1 MPGDEDMGWA
11 VDVADLLGATFR
23 LAAPVVLAAI
33 GGLVSFHAG
42 IMNVAMEGFMLISA
56 FTAVL
61 VSYYAG
67 AWAGVLAAVAVCLV
81 FSALYA
87 LFVVDLQSDGFA
99 IGFALN
105 ILATG
110 LTIYLVRILGT
121 DIFNSPQIQ
130 PLPHL
135 QIDALAASPILN
147 SILNGHSVT
156 VYITPVLVWAMSAV
170 LYRTPFGAHL
180 RAAGEAPAALAA
192 SGVSP
197 RRVKYAAS
205 LICGALCGVA
215 GAHLSLGYLTQ
226 FIRDMTAGRGFMAL
240 AAILVG
246 RGRPAATA
254 LVSLL
259 FAASEATSMKIQ
271 AYAAPQFALMLPYV
285 VTIIAVTFL
294 SGKPKKNVSS
304 DTAAQAGE

>member
-1 MPGDEDMGWA
+1 MGWA

-192 SGVSP
+192 SGVS
-197 RRVKYAAS
+197 
-205 LICGALCGVA
+205 LA
-215 GAHLSLGYLTQ
+215 G
-226 FIRDMTAGRGFMAL
+226 
-240 AAILVG
+240 
-246 RGRPAATA
+246 
-254 LVSLL
+254 
-259 FAASEATSMKIQ
+259 
-271 AYAAPQFALMLPYV
+271 
-285 VTIIAVTFL
+285 
-294 SGKPKKNVSS
+294 
-304 DTAAQAGE
+304 